1 MKAIIL
7 AAGQGK
13 RIKKFHKTP
22 KAFIKIPKIGKT
34 LIERN
39 IELLKKYGVK
49 KIIIVTGYKKKY
61 FQKLKSNNVILK
73 EVTNFKKFN
82 NYFSLLNIKKLL
94 VGNIII
100 LFSDILISEN
110 IIQRLSKI
118 KKKMCLV
125 IDKNKKLTDTMRV
138 IIRKNKILDVGSHI
152 DKNICDGNFIG
163 IAKFNAKGSK
173 ILKDNLIRSQKYFR
187 DYYLK
192 ALIKRKLINQI
203 NFMDVKK
210 KFWLEIDKKKDL
222 QKLDNIRV
230 HNLK

>member
-73 EVTNFKKFN
+73 DVKNFRKFN
-82 NYFSLLNIKKLL
+82 NYFSLLSIKKLI

-100 LFSDILISEN
+100 LFSDILISEK

-118 KKKMCLV
+118 KKKICLV
-125 IDKNKKLTDTMRV
+125 IDKNKKLRDTMRV
-138 IIRKNKILDVGSHI
+138 LLEKQNILDIGSHI
-152 DKNICDGNFIG
+152 DVKRADGNFIG
-163 IAKFNAKGSK
+163 IAKFNYSGSK
-173 ILKDNLIRSQKYFR
+173 FLRRNLKKNVQNFR
-187 DYYLK
+187 EYYIK
-192 ALIKRKLINQI
+192 ALNLPKKKKMVNYL
-203 NFMDVKK
+203 DVRK
-210 KFWLEIDKKKDL
+210 KFWMEIDDKKDL
-222 QKLDNIRV
+222 NKLRKINTK
-230 HNLK
+230 NFL

>member
-13 RIKKFHKTP
+13 RIKKFHKIP
-22 KAFIKIPKIGKT
+22 KAFIQIPKINKT

-73 EVTNFKKFN
+73 DVKNFRKFN
-82 NYFSLLNIKKLL
+82 NYFSLLSIKKLI

-100 LFSDILISEN
+100 LFSDILISEK

-118 KKKMCLV
+118 KKKICLV
-125 IDKNKKLTDTMRV
+125 IDKNKKLRDTMRV
-138 IIRKNKILDVGSHI
+138 LLEKQNILDIGSHI
-152 DKNICDGNFIG
+152 DVKSADGNFIG
-163 IAKFNAKGSK
+163 IAKFNYSGSK
-173 ILKDNLIRSQKYFR
+173 FLRRNLKKNVQNFR
-187 DYYLK
+187 EYYIK
-192 ALIKRKLINQI
+192 ALNLPKKKKMVNYL
-203 NFMDVKK
+203 DVRK
-210 KFWLEIDKKKDL
+210 KFWMEIDDKKDL
-222 QKLDNIRV
+222 NKLRKINTK
-230 HNLK
+230 NFL